1 MKYENLRKGMVFEF
15 IENRR
20 NTEKASDDPTKFW
33 EVIKLNQ
40 EQEREYLITQIVLG
54 RLADRQTFN
63 ADIEDLNNPRRWT
76 YHEGAGVQEVMVK
89 QLSFLDGRD
98 PIMLSQN
105 AVSEPPTVKGNVVD
119 IADAT
124 VPVSDVENTYAKYAH
139 CTIDDW
145 ELIADAFFETKGF
158 DTRKEKPKSYTRS
171 YQIHSQEWSAFTDQ
185 KTVREIRDLR
195 LRITDWE
202 QNTSPCSYQTIIR
215 RLLQGC
221 QWFGQ
226 PQHRQFLTQALQKR
240 IHRNR

>member
-15 IENRR
+15 VENRR

-98 PIMLSQN
+98 SIMLSQN
-105 AVSEPPTVKGNVVD
+105 AVSKSSTVKGNVVD

-124 VPVSDVENTYAKYAH
+124 VPVSDIENTYAKYAN

-145 ELIADAFFETKGF
+145 ELTA
-158 DTRKEKPKSYTRS
+158 RS
-171 YQIHSQEWSAFTDQ
+171 
-185 KTVREIRDLR
+185 
-195 LRITDWE
+195 
-202 QNTSPCSYQTIIR
+202 
-215 RLLQGC
+215 
-221 QWFGQ
+221 
-226 PQHRQFLTQALQKR
+226 
-240 IHRNR
+240 

>member
-98 PIMLSQN
+98 SIMLSQN
-105 AVSEPPTVKGNVVD
+105 AVSESPTVKGNVVD
-119 IADAT
+119 IANAT
-124 VPVSDVENTYAKYAH
+124 VPVSDIENTYAKYAN

-171 YQIHSQEWSAFTDQ
+171 YQIHSQEWSAFTGQ

-221 QWFGQ
+221 QWFGR

-240 IHRNR
+240 IHKNR